1 VYVSSEICRQDA
13 RIVVDND
20 DGDDNVEKNVTLVF
34 KFILIDRESVSLCV
48 TLYQS
53 ELYVVRMICS
63 RCLYG
68 RNIVIINH
76 CIDKNSN
83 GACTALFHL

>member
-1 VYVSSEICRQDA
+1 MITVNN
-13 RIVVDND
+13 DNI
-20 DGDDNVEKNVTLVF
+20 EENVTLVF
-34 KFILIDRESVSLCV
+34 KFSLVDRESVPLCV
-48 TLYQS
+48 ILYHS
-53 ELYVVRMICS
+53 ELYVVRICS